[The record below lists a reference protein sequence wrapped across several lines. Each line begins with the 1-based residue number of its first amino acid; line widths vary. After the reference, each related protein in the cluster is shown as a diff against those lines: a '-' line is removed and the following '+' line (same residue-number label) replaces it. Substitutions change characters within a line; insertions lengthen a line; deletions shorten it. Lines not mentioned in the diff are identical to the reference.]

1 MQNNIIKN
9 LISGI
14 SPEVI
19 TSLSKL
25 SGGNEGGVKNILSAF
40 TPIIINKTI
49 NYLNGSNAS
58 VFLKLLENLPSH
70 HALSDFSQGVEGHSE
85 SNSIIEKL
93 TSLLFSGNLDGLGGK
108 LAAFSGLPVDVVK
121 KVLFAGSGMLFSAM
135 KGYLSS
141 RSQQSPSLKS
151 WLHEQKKHSDALTPA
166 GFMSQLTHEERS
178 SFYPGI
184 EVVNTQR
191 KKWPWIL
198 LVALLALLLLFILRS
213 CGSQPKTQ
221 DHTNMWGDLGAL
233 ISKTLPNGATLQL
246 PEFGMETRLIEFIEG
261 PENKSIWFSFDRLKF
276 KTNSAELQ
284 PESDEQMKNIAAIL
298 KSYPNIKMQ
307 LGGYTDNTGADDYNL
322 KLSQERADSVRQGLI
337 ALGAEGNN
345 IDAKG
350 YGSAFPVAPND
361 TEENRAKNRRIDI
374 RLIK

>member
-9 LISGI
+9 LSSGF
-14 SPEVI
+14 SPEII

-25 SGGNEGGVKNILSAF
+25 AGGNEGGIKNILSAF
-40 TPIIINKTI
+40 APVIINKTI
-49 NYLNGSNAS
+49 NYLNGDNAS
-58 VFLKLLENLPSH
+58 DFLKLLGHLPTQ
-70 HALSDFSQGVEGHSE
+70 HALSAIAQGVEGHSE
-85 SNSIIEKL
+85 ANGIIDKL
-93 TSLLFSGNLDGLGGK
+93 TSLLFPGNIDGLGRK
-108 LAAFSGLPVDVVK
+108 LAAFSGLPADVVK
-121 KVLFAGSGMLFSAM
+121 KVLFAGSGLLFSAM

-151 WLHEQKKHSDALTPA
+151 WLQEQKKYSDAIAPA
-166 GFMSQLTHEERS
+166 GFISQLTHEERS
-178 SFYPGI
+178 SFYPGV
-184 EVVNTQR
+184 EVANTQR

-198 LVALLALLLLFILRS
+198 LAALLALLLLFILRS
-213 CGSQPKTQ
+213 CGSQPKSQ
-221 DHTNMWGDLGAL
+221 DQTNMWGDLGAF

-284 PESDEQMKNIAAIL
+284 PESDEQMKNIADIL

-322 KLSQERADSVRQGLI
+322 KLSQERADTVRQGLI

-345 IDAKG
+345 IDAMG